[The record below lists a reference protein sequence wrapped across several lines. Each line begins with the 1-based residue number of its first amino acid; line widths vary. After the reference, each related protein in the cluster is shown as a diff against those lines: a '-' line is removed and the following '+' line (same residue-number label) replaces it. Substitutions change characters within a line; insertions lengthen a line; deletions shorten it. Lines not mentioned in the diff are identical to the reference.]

1 MRAFELLSEEQTLSL
16 PKLLKDIGRFNNLV
30 QNIKSGNPLYLAD
43 GTPVIIDP
51 SEADALLKLHQSG
64 DLQVKG
70 QRLQLKAKDGTMY
83 PLSSFLKTKD
93 YGGQALVPGQE
104 KTSAPTKEG
113 LKLKPKD
120 IGLSDKQ
127 IKAGQLGNTI
137 SSNSKLKESVV
148 GQEVIKM
155 AKTISEGNLPVL
167 SPTLDK
173 ASKSAINDY
182 AGEYLGVW
190 ALIKG
195 LTEFNNK
202 EAFMKWLKMPLES
215 LELFF
220 PSKTNNSIADSYA
233 LMNPTTG
240 HQINISSKGK
250 GGGAP
255 PSITGLEIPDHIRKE
270 KAFNGAVKFIDIVKN
285 NSTTFQPFVV
295 MNLINEINPSAIPP
309 KFKKFLPWSDKLM
322 TAANE
327 SRKTNT
333 PLPKLYASLWNTI
346 KWKKDSTD
354 GGKLNY
360 VVKEACIE
368 MINNGAIPEFE
379 AAVLQILDYNFIQ
392 QYSTIKNNVLTF
404 QTQWPAKLDG
414 KITVESKSGATDPT
428 KGSFSFKLSFK

>member
-1 MRAFELLSEEQTLSL
+1 MRAFELLSEDQTLSL

-30 QNIKSGNPLYLAD
+30 QNIKYGTPLYLVD

-51 SEADALLKLHQSG
+51 SEANALLKLHQSG

-113 LKLKPKD
+113 LKLKPSD
-120 IGLSDKQ
+120 IGLTDSK
-127 IKAGQLGNTI
+127 IKAGQLGSTI
-137 SSNSKLKESVV
+137 VSNSKLKSSEV

-155 AKTISEGNLPVL
+155 AQSISKGELPQI
-167 SPTLDK
+167 PKTLDK
-173 ASKSAINDY
+173 NSVSAINDY

-202 EAFMKWLKMPLES
+202 DAFLKWLKMPLGNLS
-215 LELFF
+215 LFF
-220 PSKTNNSIADSYA
+220 PSKSNSSIADSYA
-233 LMNPTTG
+233 LINPNTG

-255 PSITGLEIPDHIRKE
+255 PSIAGLEIPDHIRKD
-270 KAFNGAVKFIDIVKN
+270 KAFSGAVRFIDVIKDSNTV
-285 NSTTFQPFVV
+285 SQPFKV
-295 MNLINEINPSAIPP
+295 MNLINEINPEVIPSN
-309 KFKKFLPWSDKLM
+309 FKKFLPWSDELIS
-322 TAANE
+322 AVDQ
-327 SRKTNT
+327 SRKSNT
-333 PLPKLYASLWNTI
+333 PLPKQYHGLWNKI
-346 KWKKDSTD
+346 QWKKDSSD
-354 GGKLNY
+354 GGKLHFI
-360 VVKEACIE
+360 VKKTCLD
-368 MINNGAIPEFE
+368 MINSGAIPEFE

-392 QYSTIKNNVLTF
+392 QYSTIKGGVMTF

-428 KGSFSFKLSFK
+428 KGSFSFKLSFR

>member
-1 MRAFELLSEEQTLSL
+1 MRAFELLFEEQHLSV
-16 PKLLKDIGRFNNLV
+16 PKLIKDIGRFNNLIKT
-30 QNIKSGNPLYLAD
+30 IKSGKVPLYLSD
-43 GTPVIIDP
+43 GTPIIIDP
-51 SEADALLKLHQSG
+51 TEAD
-64 DLQVKG
+64 
-70 QRLQLKAKDGTMY
+70 RLQNLFNADQLTAKTAALKGKDGKIY
-83 PLSSFLKTKD
+83 PLSSFLKTIE
-93 YGGQALVPGQE
+93 YGGHAIVPGQE
-104 KTSAPTKEG
+104 DKAAPTKEG

-120 IGLSDKQ
+120 IGLSDKK
-127 IKAGQLGNTI
+127 IKAGQLGSTI
-137 SSNSKLKESVV
+137 SSNSKLKESPV
-148 GQEVIKM
+148 GQSVIKM
-155 AKTISEGNLPVL
+155 SQEISRGNLPVL
-167 SPTLDK
+167 PTTLDK
-173 ASKSAINDY
+173 SSKSAINDY

-195 LTEFNNK
+195 ITEFNNK

-215 LELFF
+215 LELYF

-233 LMNPTTG
+233 LMNPSTG

-270 KAFNGAVKFIDIVKN
+270 KAFSGAVKFIDIVKN

-295 MNLINEINPSAIPP
+295 MNLINEINPSVIPP
-309 KFKKFLPWSDKLM
+309 NFKKFLPWSEQLM

-327 SRKTNT
+327 SRKKNT
-333 PLPKLYASLWNTI
+333 PLPKVYASLWNTI
-346 KWKKDSTD
+346 KWKKDSSD

-360 VVKEACIE
+360 VVKEACVE

-392 QYSTIKNNVLTF
+392 QYSTIKDNVLTF